1 MRRREF
7 VVGLAGAA
15 AAWPL
20 AARAQQQSRKLPIIG
35 YLGTTTAVSEGE
47 NTAVFLR
54 RLHELG
60 WAEGHNIAIEYR
72 WAGASLER
80 ADEFAAEFVRLKVDV
95 IHTSGNLYALA
106 AKRAT
111 SAIPIVFA
119 LAGDPV
125 RTGLVASL
133 ARPGGNAT
141 GLSNQLIDAARK
153 RIELLRE
160 VVPDVHRLAVMTI
173 DSAQAA
179 LEIGEIEPAASKF
192 GIETTIYKIRKIED
206 IAIDFD
212 ALKGRADALYV
223 INSVFLAANR
233 MRINTM
239 ALAAR
244 LPTIFASRGW
254 LEAGGL
260 LSYGTDLK
268 ALWRR
273 SADYVDKILRGTTP
287 ADIPV
292 EQPTKFD
299 LVVNLIT
306 AKALGLTI
314 PETLL
319 ATADEI
325 IE

>member
-1 MRRREF
+1 MRRRDF
-7 VVGLAGAA
+7 IAGLGAT
-15 AAWPL
+15 AWPL

-35 YLGTTTAVSEGE
+35 YLGATTAVYEGA

-60 WAEGHNIAIEYR
+60 WTEAQTIAIEYR
-72 WAGASLER
+72 WAGTSPER

-95 IHTSGNLYALA
+95 IHTSGTLYALA
-106 AKRAT
+106 ARRAT

-119 LAGDPV
+119 VAGDPV
-125 RTGLVASL
+125 GTGLVASL

-179 LEIGEIEPAASKF
+179 LEIGEIEAAASKF
-192 GIETTIYKIRKIED
+192 GIETTIYKIRKTED
-206 IAIDFD
+206 IAIVFD

-223 INSVFLAANR
+223 INSAFLNPNR

-239 ALAAR
+239 ALVAR
-244 LPTIFASRGW
+244 LPTIFASRSW

-260 LSYGTDLK
+260 LSYGTDFK

-319 ATADEI
+319 ATADEVI
-325 IE
+325 Q